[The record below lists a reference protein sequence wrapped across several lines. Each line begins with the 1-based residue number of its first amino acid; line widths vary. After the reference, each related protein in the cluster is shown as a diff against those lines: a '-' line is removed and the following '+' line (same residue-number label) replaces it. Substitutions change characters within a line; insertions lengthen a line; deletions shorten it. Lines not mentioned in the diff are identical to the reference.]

1 MRERVGTSVPGGRT
15 ARGGGAPSWAQL
27 LDFRGRAAVVTGAA
41 SGIGLAVACRL
52 AASGAEVVLVDR
64 DGGAL
69 ERARAAVERAGS
81 GRPAHGEVV
90 DLADRD
96 AVLALWRRLEPA
108 PRVLV
113 NNAGRYPFA
122 RLHEVDAPTYRGVM
136 DVNLDAVFWMC
147 QQFVERL
154 AGAPGSIV
162 TIGSVEAVLPFKDD
176 LACYSAAKAGV
187 VALTRAIARECG
199 RAGVRAN
206 AVLPGGIVTPGTRRA
221 AREALR
227 FRPRRVAAGLAFLRR
242 LPLGRLGDADEV
254 ARVVAFL
261 ASDAASYVQGA
272 VVPVDGGFLC
282 C

>member
-1 MRERVGTSVPGGRT
+1 MLERVGTPSPAGRT
-15 ARGGGAPSWAQL
+15 TGASTPQPWAQL
-27 LDFRGRAAVVTGAA
+27 LDFGGRPAVVTGAA

-52 AASGAEVVLVDR
+52 AASGAAVVLVDC
-64 DGGAL
+64 DAAGL
-69 ERARAAVERAGS
+69 ARAGPRVEEAGA
-81 GRPAHGEVV
+81 GRPAREEVV
-90 DLADRD
+90 DLADRE

-122 RLHEVDAPTYRGVM
+122 HLHEVGARAYRAVM

-147 QQFVERL
+147 QQFVGRL

-199 RAGVRAN
+199 RSGVRAN
-206 AVLPGGIVTPGTRRA
+206 AVLPGGILTPGTRRA

-242 LPLGRLGDADEV
+242 LPLGRLGDPDEV
-254 ARVVAFL
+254 ARVVTFL